1 MMRLWIVV
9 VGLTACPVFAN
20 DTDKGALLDFEAELI
35 EGERRSP
42 EMFLQLDSDQMKLET
57 ILYDRKDFN
66 DFHRPD
72 RLRRPPL
79 PRVGGGGP

>member
-1 MMRLWIVV
+1 MIGLWVAAWFAAS
-9 VGLTACPVFAN
+9 TAFPN
-20 DTDKGALLDFEAELI
+20 ETGKGALLDFEAELI

-72 RLRRPPL
+72 RVRRPSL
-79 PRVGGGGP
+79 PRVGGGTP

>member
-1 MMRLWIVV
+1 MIGLWIVL
-9 VGLTACPVFAN
+9 GLSAGAAFAN
-20 DTDKGALLDFEAELI
+20 EAGKGALLEFEAELI

-72 RLRRPPL
+72 RVRRPAL